1 MAFVFKSAKEG
12 QKEGEETVKELRH
25 HSHAVTASHSGT
37 GENSDTL
44 TN

>member
-1 MAFVFKSAKEG
+1 MRDNREG
-12 QKEGEETVKELRH
+12 EETVEETVKELRH
-25 HSHAVTASHSGT
+25 HSHAVTAPHSGT